1 MFFML
6 SKVLGFFT
14 QPSNVLAV
22 IGMLGAVLLTTRFT
36 RAGKRFLV
44 TSVVLLAVCGLL
56 PLGNALMLPLEERFP
71 PWQPAR
77 GAPDGVVVLGGALD
91 PVVSDSRGESAL
103 IEGAERMTAMVKLA
117 GRYPAARI
125 VFSGGAGNLLGGA
138 TEAEYAKRL
147 LMNLGVPAERIE
159 LEDRSRNTVENAVFT
174 RALVNPNPNERWL
187 LVTSAAHMPRA
198 IGTFRQAGFP
208 IEAYPVDWRTTGM
221 VDLVIPF
228 SNLGYGLR
236 MTDTAVHEW
245 MGLVIYWLTGRIPEL
260 FPGPASRRECD
271 KATDLDACRP

>member
-22 IGMLGAVLLTTRFT
+22 IGMLGAMLLTTRFT
-36 RAGKRFLV
+36 RSGKRLLV
-44 TSVVLLAVCGLL
+44 ISVVLLAACGLL
-56 PLGNALMLPLEERFP
+56 PLGNALILPLEERFP

-91 PVVSDSRGESAL
+91 PMVSASRGESAL
-103 IEGAERMTAMVKLA
+103 VEGAERMTAMVELA
-117 GRYPAARI
+117 RRYPAARL
-125 VFSGGAGNLLGGA
+125 VFSGGTGNLRGGA

-147 LMNLGVPAERIE
+147 LMNLGVPAERVE

-174 RALVNPNPNERWL
+174 KALVDPKPNERWL

-208 IEAYPVDWRTTGM
+208 VEAYRSTGARA
-221 VDLVIPF
+221 
-228 SNLGYGLR
+228 G
-236 MTDTAVHEW
+236 
-245 MGLVIYWLTGRIPEL
+245 
-260 FPGPASRRECD
+260 
-271 KATDLDACRP
+271 